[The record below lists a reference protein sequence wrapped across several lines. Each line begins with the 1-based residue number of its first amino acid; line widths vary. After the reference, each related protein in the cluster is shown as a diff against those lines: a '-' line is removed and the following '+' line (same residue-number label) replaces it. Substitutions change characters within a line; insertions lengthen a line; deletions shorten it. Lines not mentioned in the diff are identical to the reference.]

1 MGTAAV
7 KNYNSRLPVYE
18 KLFVFSCMGG
28 AVILTEFPPVL
39 DMLPYKLVHAMS
51 IFKIGVFL

>member
-7 KNYNSRLPVYE
+7 KNYNSRLPMYE

-28 AVILTEFPPVL
+28 AVILTEFPQFGYVARL
-39 DMLPYKLVHAMS
+39 
-51 IFKIGVFL
+51 IGSCYECFLK